1 MSDKGRTAVVLGS
14 SLAGMF
20 AAAALARRAERV
32 VVVERDKLPEG
43 AQWRRGVPQSRHAHN
58 LMMAGHTAMAELFP
72 GIQEELVA
80 AGMVRVRMPQD
91 MWLMTP
97 GGWMPRFPTSLVM
110 LTSSRDVIDLVV
122 RRRIAADPRI
132 ETLQETEALGL
143 LATPDRSAVRGVTV
157 RPRGGEAYE
166 LAADFV
172 VDATGRTSQTP
183 EWLTQLGYQAP
194 EEQTVDAK
202 TAYSTCVFDPP
213 PGHAAD
219 WNCLLLQASK
229 DNPRQGILN
238 PIENGRWMVSLAE
251 LGDGRPPTDHEGFLD
266 YCRQLRGPQLFE
278 VLEKATPVGPV
289 YASGRTENRRR
300 FYEKLKRWP
309 DRFLP
314 VGDGVCAL
322 NPSYGQGMSV
332 AAASVVAVSRALDK
346 AGTLDGVAGRLRKV
360 VGRAVAPAWQL
371 ATTADFNY
379 PWTTDKLDAQ
389 TRIALSYLY
398 KVLAVSPTSEAA
410 SQALLDVNQMVATPN
425 AVFRPAVVAAVLR
438 GPKPG
443 PTEPPPLQGDP
454 APPTAPP
461 ALNPAQEVS

>member
-1 MSDKGRTAVVLGS
+1 MADRGRTAVVLGS

-20 AAAALARRAERV
+20 AAAALARHAERV
-32 VVVERDKLPEG
+32 VVVERDALPED

-58 LMMAGHTAMAELFP
+58 LMMAGHTAMASLFP

-110 LTSSRDVIDLVV
+110 LTSSRDLIDMVV

-143 LATPDRSAVRGVTV
+143 LATPDGKAVRGVTV
-157 RPRGGEAYE
+157 RPRGEDPYE

-172 VDATGRTSQTP
+172 VDATGRTSRTP
-183 EWLTQLGYQAP
+183 EWLVELGYP
-194 EEQTVDAK
+194 KVTEQVVDAK
-202 TAYSTCVFDPP
+202 TAYSTAVFDPP
-213 PGHAAD
+213 PGHTAD

-238 PIENGRWMVSLAE
+238 PIENGRWMVSLAA
-251 LGDGRPPTDHEGFLD
+251 LGGTRPPTDHEGFLE
-266 YCRQLRGPQLFE
+266 YCRLLRSTELHD

-289 YASGRTENRRR
+289 HASGRTENRRR
-300 FYEKLKRWP
+300 FYEKLDRWP
-309 DRFLP
+309 DRFLA

-332 AAASVVAVSRALDK
+332 AAPTAVAVGDALAK
-346 AGTLDGVAGRLRKV
+346 AGTFEGVAGRLRKV
-360 VGRAVAPAWQL
+360 VARSVGPAWQL

-379 PWTTDKLDAQ
+379 PWTADKTDLQ
-389 TRIALSYLY
+389 TKVALRYLY
-398 KVLAVSPTSEAA
+398 RVLAVSPTSQAA

-438 GPKPG
+438 GPRPG
-443 PTEPPPLQGDP
+443 PTAPPPLQGDP
-454 APPTAPP
+454 VPPP